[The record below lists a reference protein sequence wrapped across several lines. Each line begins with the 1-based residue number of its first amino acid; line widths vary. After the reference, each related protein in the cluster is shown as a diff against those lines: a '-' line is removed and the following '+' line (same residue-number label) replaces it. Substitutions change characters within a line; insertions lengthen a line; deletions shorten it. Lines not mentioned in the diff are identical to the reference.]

1 MIMEVLSYKIGKFKG
16 GECIVEVVDSSGSIR
31 VIDKL
36 FKTYMKAK
44 YWCLMN
50 LNVRQG

>member
-1 MIMEVLSYKIGKFKG
+1 MEVQSYKISKLRRG
-16 GECIVEVVDSSGSIR
+16 GCIVEAVDSSGSIR

-36 FKTYMKAK
+36 FKTYAKAK
-44 YWCLMN
+44 YWCLNN